1 MTEDIGYGDITP
13 NALIDPKQKA
23 EGRVVCKE
31 NAVVAGIEEAL
42 IMLELAGCQGTAAA
56 RDGDRVNAGTMI
68 LSARGPARALLA
80 VERTLLNIL
89 AHMSG
94 VATATADLVSIAKK
108 ESRGKVRVG
117 CTRKT
122 LPGLRYF
129 EKRAVE
135 LGGGDTHRLR
145 LDDAVL
151 IKDNHLELAG
161 SVGACV
167 RKAKALIRK
176 AEAVRFREHRL
187 KPSLRL
193 KTQGEIIEFIHD
205 KGLVSTLG
213 GNELPSF
220 ISGILGKPWK
230 PSAKGFGGWLDWW
243 SIKISGQPVAHV
255 SRDVEGR
262 KDILATRIFRRT
274 KTFVSNKLWPI
285 LDIIVKHHQDPAVKQ
300 QILSDIE
307 LKILETIE
315 TEGTIRTDRL
325 RKKLKLE
332 AKENSSK
339 FHRSLTNIESYALIV
354 GVEDPHP
361 EKHLHANIW
370 QTWDT
375 RTQEGK
381 SHASLPYSE
390 ALSKLFVKTIDACVL
405 AREDQISAWFEWSSE
420 IQTAKEKSVLDGAI
434 LRSGHYLVSSRVR
447 DVNN

>member
-1 MTEDIGYGDITP
+1 LDLTRSIVEDTVTSFLAEDIGYGDITT
-13 NALIDPKQKA
+13 NALIDHKQKA

-42 IMLELAGCQGTAAA
+42 IILELAGCQGTAAA

-167 RKAKALIRK
+167 RKAKEKVSFTKKVEVEVTTAEEAVEAAEAGADIVLLDNMTPKEVGGCLTLLMRTGLRDRVLVEASGGIRK
-176 AEAVRFREHRL
+176 E
-187 KPSLRL
+187 
-193 KTQGEIIEFIHD
+193 
-205 KGLVSTLG
+205 
-213 GNELPSF
+213 N
-220 ISGILGKPWK
+220 
-230 PSAKGFGGWLDWW
+230 
-243 SIKISGQPVAHV
+243 
-255 SRDVEGR
+255 
-262 KDILATRIFRRT
+262 LA
-274 KTFVSNKLWPI
+274 
-285 LDIIVKHHQDPAVKQ
+285 
-300 QILSDIE
+300 
-307 LKILETIE
+307 
-315 TEGTIRTDRL
+315 
-325 RKKLKLE
+325 
-332 AKENSSK
+332 
-339 FHRSLTNIESYALIV
+339 SYAKT
-354 GVEDPHP
+354 GVD
-361 EKHLHANIW
+361 
-370 QTWDT
+370 
-375 RTQEGK
+375 
-381 SHASLPYSE
+381 
-390 ALSKLFVKTIDACVL
+390 V
-405 AREDQISAWFEWSSE
+405 IS
-420 IQTAKEKSVLDGAI
+420 VGAI
-434 LRSGHYLVSSRVR
+434 THSASAIDMNLEMRASRKR
-447 DVNN
+447 G